1 MTYVIRVI
9 GLEKAYLAIRCK
21 NSTIIAPQADEWG
34 LIPLWNPVDFPI
46 ADFTSRYNNDSIT
59 SSANYRAQGPKA
71 LGNWELVNGW
81 PAV

>member
-1 MTYVIRVI
+1 MTYMIRVI
-9 GLEKAYLAIRCK
+9 GLEQTYLAIRCK
-21 NSTIIAPQADEWG
+21 ISTIIAPQSDQWR
-34 LIPLWNPVDFPI
+34 LISLWDPVDFRT
-46 ADFTSRYNNDSIT
+46 ADFTFRYNNDSIT